1 MICDLNLKTTNECF
15 CNLNINP
22 NIFNLFYT
30 CKNNENNCCLQFSR
44 FYNSQPIKITNLNL
58 HSYII
63 EFWYYP
69 DLFLTYYSKQTN
81 FDYSSQSYFF
91 F

>member
-1 MICDLNLKTTNECF
+1 MICDLNLKTSNEGF

-30 CKNNENNCCLQFSR
+30 CKNNENNYYLQFSR